1 MEFDTLIL
9 KKGFREW
16 FYTQNT
22 EEICESVLCSK
33 LFALCLCCNVLHHK
47 VVSLLIQ

>member
-22 EEICESVLCSK
+22 EETCEYLLSSK
-33 LFALCLCCNVLHHK
+33 LCGTMRYVHAAMSCTMR
-47 VVSLLIQ
+47 